1 MVRDYPFLTSVSFFV
16 RSMFAL
22 FDLRV
27 SSNRIGSRS
36 LSGIQLV
43 VRRATIEQPI
53 TPGFE
58 ITSVIG
64 EWATKTRQSP
74 CSIQMKLWQS
84 SRFETRCFHRFS
96 PHFLFR
102 TKRKKEKEEKKTY
115 RPFHPQSVIGLGGIS
130 VPLASPSKPW
140 SGNILKGKR
149 RMWYF
154 GRFSDLYVFLLFS
167 SFPSFFV
174 ACGRGGIY
182 TRQNKKKRMQRDT
195 MKEST
200 A

>member
-64 EWATKTRQSP
+64 E
-74 CSIQMKLWQS
+74 
-84 SRFETRCFHRFS
+84 
-96 PHFLFR
+96 
-102 TKRKKEKEEKKTY
+102 
-115 RPFHPQSVIGLGGIS
+115 
-130 VPLASPSKPW
+130 
-140 SGNILKGKR
+140 
-149 RMWYF
+149 
-154 GRFSDLYVFLLFS
+154 
-167 SFPSFFV
+167 
-174 ACGRGGIY
+174 
-182 TRQNKKKRMQRDT
+182 
-195 MKEST
+195 
-200 A
+200 